1 MPAKF
6 SSSQIHIRLIPFY
19 LFYTVVILLTLHAP
33 FFWDKDLILSKRAFW
48 FTEHGFNLVLPNSFD
63 NGYPPAL
70 SLILAL
76 LWSIF
81 GKSLILGHLLMLPFA
96 LGIIYQFYRFISK
109 MSNNKR
115 FIHFTLILLLIDTTL
130 MSQIVVVSNDLLLM
144 FFFFL
149 SLNAILYKKRNLL
162 YISILGLAL
171 SHFRG
176 IMACVIVFLFD
187 IFVAY
192 QTFKNSR
199 LIVRKLLLL
208 VPQYLPGFFVVL
220 AYGIYHY
227 VTTGWVLTHANSP
240 WRYCYERVDF
250 MGFIF
255 NIGILGWRLIDFGRL
270 FIWIFLALAIIQLF
284 RKKNVMDN
292 HIRNLSLLIILSGIV
307 LFPSMLIYKVL
318 SSHRYLLPLYSLVT
332 ILAGYLLFEKSVLS
346 IKPKIIF
353 SILLIG
359 MITGNLWIYPDNVAK
374 GWDSTIAHLP
384 YHSLR
389 KKMIRYIENK
399 KINFAS
405 VGSEVPNTNPQKYY
419 YLNDDER
426 FFPLKDFKKD
436 TYIFYSNVFNMFTDR
451 ELDKLKNQWILV
463 KEYRCLQVKV
473 QLYQNPEFA
482 KNQQN

>member
-1 MPAKF
+1 MSVNN
-6 SSSQIHIRLIPFY
+6 SSSQIHLKLIPYY
-19 LFYTVVILLTLHAP
+19 LFYTLVIVLTLHAP

-48 FTEHGFNLVLPNSFD
+48 FTDHGFSMDLPNSFD

-70 SLILAL
+70 SLALAL
-76 LWSIF
+76 LWKIF

-96 LGIIYQFYRFISK
+96 LGLIYQFYRFIHH
-109 MSNNKR
+109 MSDNKR
-115 FIHFTLILLLIDTTL
+115 FIHFTMILLLIDTTL
-130 MSQIVVVSNDLLLM
+130 MSQIVVVSNDLVLM

-176 IMACVIVFLFD
+176 IMVCVIVFIFD
-187 IFVAY
+187 IFINY
-192 QTFKNSR
+192 SSLKN
-199 LIVRKLLLL
+199 LKQVVRNLLLII
-208 VPQYLPGFFVVL
+208 PQYLPAFFVVL

-227 VTTGWVLTHANSP
+227 LTTGWVFTHANSP
-240 WRYCYERVDF
+240 WKGCFERVDF
-250 MGFIF
+250 IGFIF

-270 FIWIFLALAIIQLF
+270 FIWIFLFLAFILLF
-284 RKKNVMDN
+284 RKKISIDIHM
-292 HIRNLSLLIILSGIV
+292 RNLILLIILSAVV

-318 SSHRYLLPLYSLVT
+318 SSHRYLLPFYSLIT

-346 IKPKIIF
+346 LKPKIIF
-353 SILLIG
+353 LILTIG
-359 MITGNLWIYPDNVAK
+359 MVTGNLWIYPDKVAK
-374 GWDSTIAHLP
+374 GWDSTIAQLP

-389 KKMIRYIENK
+389 KKMVKYIENK
-399 KINFAS
+399 QIDFAS

-419 YLNDDER
+419 FLNDDER

-436 TYIFYSNVFNMFTDR
+436 RYIFYSNVFNMFTDQ
-451 ELDKLKNQWILV
+451 ELDELKNRWILE

-473 QLYQNPEFA
+473 QLFQNPDFA
-482 KNQQN
+482 ENHQE